1 MIVHSVQEYLNTI
14 EKLKHNY
21 TYSARLYPNP
31 LFGEQ
36 IYTPR
41 FIFRGHG
48 DHANY
53 GLLPGVLRW
62 RSTATGGMM
71 SEYSQMEHNILKDF
85 ISEACRYLTSIPTN
99 DIPAWLEMAQHF
111 GVPTRLL
118 DFTQNP
124 LVALYFAC
132 EDKPDKDASVWI
144 INEQAYNGV
153 FFNSS
158 VITDSMVSENVIQSI
173 ITEEIVYSG
182 NVSFKESRNVLYPWI
197 YKPHYHEERMN
208 TQASVFMLWG
218 QKRNELTQFMLPQ
231 YYMTD
236 SDGVE
241 NQQTGVIGNILI
253 PAEKKKGI
261 LVQLDLCGINEKFI
275 YPGLDGVGRYIKKKY
290 SSGK

>member
-1 MIVHSVQEYLNTI
+1 MKVHSVQEYLNTI

-132 EDKPDKDASVWI
+132 EDRQDKEGSVWV
-144 INEQAYNGV
+144 INEPAYNDL
-153 FFNSS
+153 FFNIKS
-158 VITDSMVSENVIQSI
+158 VVDSTLSENTI
-173 ITEEIVYSG
+173 IKVVSDEIVYRD
-182 NVSFKESRNVLYPWI
+182 NNQHTDLNYIQWPWI
-197 YKPHYHEERMN
+197 YKPQYHEERMN
-208 TQASVFMLWG
+208 AQASVFMLWG
-218 QKRNELTQFMLPQ
+218 ANRSPLTQFVRPEH
-231 YYMTD
+231 YMTD
-236 SDGVE
+236 SDTVE
-241 NQQTGVIGNILI
+241 NQQTGVIGAILI
-253 PAEKKKGI
+253 PAEKKKEI
-261 LVQLDLCGINEKFI
+261 LAQLDLCGINEKFI